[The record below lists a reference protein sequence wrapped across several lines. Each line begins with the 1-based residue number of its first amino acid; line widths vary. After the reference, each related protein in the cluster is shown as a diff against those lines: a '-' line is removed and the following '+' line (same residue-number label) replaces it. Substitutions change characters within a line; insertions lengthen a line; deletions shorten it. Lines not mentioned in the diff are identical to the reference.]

1 VREFV
6 NACMQANE
14 AHLQRK
20 AAEKRLRDLEG
31 ELDGRRMFYDKVAQL
46 CEDKKYRDLI
56 VELQREV
63 QAWASNT
70 HKQRHTNHPFLSIL
84 NTLST
89 MHALARTHARTCACS
104 QARNAETRKEAA
116 VSKMEQANMDLARL
130 KSSAARS
137 AAMQQKEYEMRYEA
151 LRTKVQE
158 SEKQVREG

>member
-1 VREFV
+1 MTWCVELAHARTRSHLRPHLRSNTFTTLPPPRP
-6 NACMQANE
+6 QAISAIDDMLAQASE
-14 AHLQRK
+14 AART
-20 AAEKRLRDLEG
+20 
-31 ELDGRRMFYDKVAQL
+31 
-46 CEDKKYRDLI
+46 
-56 VELQREV
+56 ELQREV

-84 NTLST
+84 NALST